1 MSSVFPQLSN
11 FHSGVKKTILSRKGN
26 NIKASQMMAW
36 VRLVG
41 AGGLVM
47 ESFPNKYNPDDT
59 TANAKNYSTDSFSA
73 RYGNGSKSGRVG
85 TDLAGKSIYA
95 EGNDR
100 AYRPSPTIESLNI
113 ENGAQGL
120 SRKCTFQ
127 IKCYSLGQAEAVSK
141 YYSEP
146 GYTVLVEF
154 GWNMANSLKYKA
166 KPLDIC
172 EIASYN
178 NYTYINNKRRDSE
191 GTYDAFLGYITG
203 GGMGSGDG
211 ETYLIDVELTTLGEM
226 PAYLQ
231 QHKGDAQEKDS
242 ENNGSKTYNVSE
254 IQGDADKDNIGLA
267 LAKQMFNRLPAQ
279 KQTQQVKN
287 LLENGFDKI
296 GTPWSSAHNFI
307 NMDDELRE
315 KLGERYSDVGVYTQD
330 GKGGA
335 EIPDGAPLFSDQ
347 SYIRLELAFEIL
359 NTLSY
364 ALDNETKCG
373 ANIVSFKSRINTDDT
388 ICRAFPNMFSIDKS
402 ILLIPNEESPSFG
415 LVNALSST
423 EPITNF
429 VKIEKGVLTSDRQN
443 TNFAKIWGVD
453 NASEYAFP
461 ARKALP
467 ATEGLNN
474 IDSTVRPQTSKKGT
488 WGYLRNLYL
497 NFDFFIQVLN
507 KSNYVSKDIYYE
519 ILNSIS
525 TAANSYWYFEICQ
538 NPNKDN
544 GCEELVIRDLSF
556 TGDVPKS
563 LIDQATSFYSKGI
576 DTPFL
581 TSQLKFDIPG
591 AMKNHVLG
599 ARLSEGDDEEQ
610 NINTITDGQVPNV
623 KGLFSTRMDPV
634 IAKLNSLKPKD
645 PPDENKPP
653 STPDKPDE
661 DEIRAKN
668 YEIFIGKACIMP
680 TLNDRNEIPNAS
692 KSFLGFLR
700 GISEGYT
707 SIENLAVISAWSD
720 ASIFS
725 LIELKCSNEAGKN
738 PMILPIEFEFEI
750 HGISGI
756 RVGDIFK
763 IVDLPTKYKNGIF
776 QVVETSH
783 VISGT
788 QWKTTVKG
796 KFRNIT

>member
-11 FHSGVKKTILSRKGN
+11 FHEGVKNTILSKKGDN
-26 NIKASQMMAW
+26 VGASQLMSW
-36 VRLVG
+36 VRLIG

-47 ESFPNKYNPDDT
+47 ESFPNKYNPNDE
-59 TANAKNYSTDSFSA
+59 ASNAKNYSTDSFSA
-73 RYGNGSKSGRVG
+73 RYGNGSRSGRVG
-85 TDLAGKSIYA
+85 SDLNGDSIYA
-95 EGNDR
+95 DGNDR
-100 AYRPSPTIESLNI
+100 AYRPSPTIESLSI
-113 ENGAQGL
+113 QNGSQGL

-127 IKCYSLGQAEAVSK
+127 IKCYSLGQAEKVSQ

-154 GWNMANSLKYKA
+154 GWNQSNSLKYKA
-166 KPLDIC
+166 KPLNAC
-172 EIASYN
+172 EIALYN
-178 NYTYINNKRRDSE
+178 NYTYVNDKRKNSN

-203 GGMGSGDG
+203 GGMASGDG
-211 ETYLIDVELTTLGEM
+211 ETYIIDVELTTLGEM

-231 QHKGDAQEKDS
+231 QHKGDAQESDTK
-242 ENNGSKTYNVSE
+242 NKASKTFDVSE
-254 IQGDADKDNIGLA
+254 IQGDADKDDIGKA
-267 LAKQMFNRLPAQ
+267 LFKQMFNRLPAQ
-279 KQTQQVKN
+279 KQTDEVKS
-287 LLENGFDKI
+287 LLDKVDVI

-364 ALDNETKCG
+364 TLTEETVCG
-373 ANIVSFKSRINTDDT
+373 GKVVTMKAQINTVDT

-423 EPITNF
+423 EPITSF
-429 VKIEKGVLTSDRQN
+429 VEIKGNVLTSPTQN

-461 ARKALP
+461 ARKDLP
-467 ATEGLNN
+467 TTEGLSD
-474 IDSTVRPQTSKKGT
+474 IDSTVRTQTCKKGN

-497 NFDFFIQVLN
+497 NFDFFVEVLN

-519 ILNSIS
+519 VLNAIS
-525 TAANSYWYFEICQ
+525 TASNSYWFFEICQ
-538 NPNKDN
+538 NPNKVT
-544 GCEELVIRDLSF
+544 GCEELVIRDLTFS
-556 TGDVPKS
+556 GEVPKS
-563 LIDQATSFYSKGI
+563 IIDIATSFYSKGV

-581 TSQLKFDIPG
+581 SSQLKFDIPG

-599 ARLSEGDDEEQ
+599 SRLSEENEG
-610 NINTITDGQVPNV
+610 NTINTITDGQVPNV
-623 KGLFSTRMDPV
+623 EGLFSTRMDPV
-634 IAKLNSLKPKD
+634 IAKLNALKAKNPAD
-645 PPDENKPP
+645 PPAQEPKAED
-653 STPDKPDE
+653 PDE
-661 DEIRAKN
+661 DDIRAKN

-700 GISEGYT
+700 GIGEGFT
-707 SIENLAVISAWSD
+707 SIENLAVVSAWAD

-725 LIELKCSNEAGKN
+725 LIQLKCSKEDGSN
-738 PMILPIEFEFEI
+738 PMILPIEFEFDI
-750 HGISGI
+750 HGVSGI

-763 IVDLPTKYKNGIF
+763 IIDLPQKYKNGIF